1 MEREDSKAK
10 VILIIALVAVLTLSA
25 WGIYRL
31 LTARG
36 QVIIWD
42 FHPQWVAL
50 RSLLY
55 EGKDPYSAEVLL
67 TIQRQV
73 YGRAALPGED
83 QETFPY
89 PLSIMVIVGPLA
101 LLPLPVAE
109 TVWLLVLEVSLLTFL
124 VVAPKAV
131 GWRPPAWLLAMTA
144 LFTLGLYPN
153 VWAMILGQ
161 IAIVMAAFIAIAWW
175 GLRTGHWR
183 LAGVCLALATIK
195 PHLVLLLMPAVLI
208 WAIYRQRWQLVIAFA
223 VTLGALILLPM
234 FWQPTWPLD
243 WLTAANYYSNFYFFD
258 PPLMMLTGSTWLGW
272 LVAGLLL
279 IWTVAAWRRTPDSD
293 WALGMLLVVAALAA
307 PRATLANQLVLLL
320 PLFFVFTRL
329 PRTYIIA
336 IVEVGLLV
344 GLWWIGLNLLPSTP
358 GPQQVLW
365 QHRLISPILPVGLTL
380 ALLFFS
386 PTWRKDASALN
397 LNQGWLS

>member
-1 MEREDSKAK
+1 MEHEDPKAK
-10 VILIIALVAVLTLSA
+10 IILIVVLVAVLTLSA

-55 EGKDPYSAEVLL
+55 EGKNPYSAEVLL
-67 TIQRQV
+67 TIQQQV

-89 PLSIMVIVGPLA
+89 PLSIMAIIGPLA

-109 TVWLLVLEVSLLTFL
+109 TIWLLLLEVSLLTFL
-124 VVAPKAV
+124 VVAPRAV

-144 LFTLGLYPN
+144 LFTLALYPN

-161 IAIVMAAFIAIAWW
+161 TSIVVAAFVAMAWW
-175 GLRTGHWR
+175 GLRAGHWR

-195 PHLVLLLMPAVLI
+195 PHLVFLLVPAVLI

-234 FWQPTWPLD
+234 LWQPTWPLD
-243 WLTAANYYSNFYFFD
+243 WLTAATYYSNFYFFD

-279 IWTVAAWRRTPDSD
+279 AWTVAAWRRTPDPD
-293 WALGMLLVVAALAA
+293 WALGMLLVVAALIA
-307 PRATLANQLVLLL
+307 PRTTQANQLVLLL

-329 PRTYIIA
+329 PRA
-336 IVEVGLLV
+336 VMIVGVEIGLLV
-344 GLWWIGLNLLPSTP
+344 GLWWIGLKALPPTTDA
-358 GPQQVLW
+358 QYVLW
-365 QHRLISPILPVGLTL
+365 QHRLISPILPVGLTA

-386 PTWRKDASALN
+386 PAWRKDTPSLN
-397 LNQGWLS
+397 LNQGWLL